1 MHKHRMGRLSAVRK
15 NNAGPKITKKRPVG
29 RFFITF
35 VQYRIQS
42 RRAFNLTF

>member
-29 RFFITF
+29 RFLLLLFSTGFKVGGLLI
-35 VQYRIQS
+35 
-42 RRAFNLTF
+42 